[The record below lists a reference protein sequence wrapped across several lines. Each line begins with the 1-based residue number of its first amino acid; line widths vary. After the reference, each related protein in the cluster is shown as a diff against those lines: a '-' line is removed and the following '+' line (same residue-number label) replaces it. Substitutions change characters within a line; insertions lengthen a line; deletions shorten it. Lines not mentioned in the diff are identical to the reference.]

1 MIKSWKR
8 FATLLG
14 LASMNFGIAAQAA
27 CWTPQDADAARVRDL
42 ETMLMVASL
51 RCRLSGQN
59 FMPSYNAFVRESR
72 PALSTVNERL
82 RNHFGSLDGYDRYV
96 TGVANRYGAGADGLT
111 CRDMASIV
119 SAARSE
125 KGSVAGLVKLA
136 KLADIRASLPGGLCK
151 ITVAQSR

>member
-1 MIKSWKR
+1 MKMSWKK
-8 FATLLG
+8 FVTLLG
-14 LASMNFGIAAQAA
+14 IASMNVGIGAQAA
-27 CWTPQDADAARVRDL
+27 CWTPQEAEAAQVRDM

-59 FMPSYNAFVRESR
+59 FMTNYNAFVRESR
-72 PALSTVNERL
+72 PALSSVNERL
-82 RNHFGSLDGYDRYV
+82 RTHFGSLDGYDRYV

-125 KGSVAGLVKLA
+125 KGSVAGLAKLA
-136 KLADIRASLPGGLCK
+136 KSSDIRANLPGGLCAMR
-151 ITVAQSR
+151 VAQVR